1 MNQKSKAK
9 SNYKNSSNSQ
19 KSEAMEEVK
28 TPLVS
33 DEQ

>member
-1 MNQKSKAK
+1 MNKKSKAK
-9 SNYKNSSNSQ
+9 SNYKNSSNGK